1 MKTAVFIGR
10 FQPPHR
16 AHLETITRAL
26 SCFDQ
31 LIVVLGSAFCY
42 PTPKNPFSAEEREA
56 MIRESLGEAGR
67 LHFIPMADDYYDDP
81 RWFRS
86 VRAAVE
92 ALTGP
97 GAEVYITGYHKDE
110 SSYYLHGFGGWNFE
124 PSGVVSPLNAT
135 EVRNSY
141 FAGSSGWKA
150 MVPDAVRQFME
161 RFACTPCYSR
171 LQREWKTLQ
180 HYRALE
186 ARYPYPLLHVASDAV
201 VLAQEQVLLVERKGP
216 LGQGAW
222 ALPGG
227 YVEPKESLLQAALR
241 ELREETGLVLEARHL
256 KATQAF
262 DYPGRSLR
270 GRVISLGHFFDLGDT
285 PPPAVEGQDD
295 AARAFWLPL
304 AELERYRDRF
314 FEDHYQQICWFLGR
328 SPYQPALSQGKE
340 PS

>member
-26 SCFDQ
+26 SRFDR

-56 MIRESLGEAGR
+56 MIRESLGEASR
-67 LHFIPMADDYYDDP
+67 LHFVPIADDYYDDP
-81 RWFRS
+81 RWFGS

-110 SSYYLHGFGGWNFE
+110 SSYYLHGFGGWIFE

-150 MVPDAVRQFME
+150 MVPGAVRQFME
-161 RFACTPCYSR
+161 QFARTPSYSR
-171 LQREWKTLQ
+171 LQREWKTIQ

-186 ARYPYPLLHVASDAV
+186 ARYPYPLVHVATDAV
-201 VLAQEQVLLVERKGP
+201 VLAQEQVLLVERKGS

-227 YVEPKESLLQAALR
+227 YVELKETLLQAALR
-241 ELREETGLVLEARHL
+241 ELREETGLVLEAQHL

-295 AARAFWLPL
+295 AAGAFWLPL
-304 AELERYRDRF
+304 AGLERHQDRF

-328 SPYQPALSQGKE
+328 GPHQPALSQGKE
-340 PS
+340 PL

>member
-10 FQPPHR
+10 FQPPHQ

-26 SCFDQ
+26 SRFDR
-31 LIVVLGSAFCY
+31 LIVVLGSAFCH
-42 PTPKNPFSAEEREA
+42 PTPKNPFSAEERAA
-56 MIRESLGEAGR
+56 MIRESLSESSR
-67 LHFIPMADDYYDDP
+67 LHFIPIADDYYNDP
-81 RWFRS
+81 RWFGS

-97 GAEVYITGYHKDE
+97 GAEICITGYHKDE
-110 SSYYLHGFGGWNFE
+110 SSYYLHGFGDWPFE

-135 EVRNSY
+135 DVRNSY
-141 FAGSSGWKA
+141 FASSGEWKA
-150 MVPDAVRQFME
+150 MVPLAVRQFME
-161 RFACTPCYSR
+161 QFARTPSYSR
-171 LQREWKTLQ
+171 LQREWKTIQ
-180 HYRALE
+180 HYRSLE
-186 ARYPYPLLHVASDAV
+186 RRYPYPILHIATDAV

-227 YVEPKESLLQAALR
+227 YVELKETLLQAALR
-241 ELREETGLVLEARHL
+241 ELREETGLALEARHL

-295 AARAFWLPL
+295 ASRAFWLPL
-304 AELERYRDRF
+304 AELDPHQDRF

-328 SPYQPALSQGKE
+328 APHQPALSQTKE
-340 PS
+340 PL